1 MNIQSL
7 ETAIEDLL
15 NDFLVTDPS
24 YFLVEVS
31 IAPLHNI
38 RIFIDGDQ
46 DVSIDKCLE
55 WNRSIYKK
63 IEAKNWFNPGD
74 FSLEVSSPGLDK
86 PLKMHRQYIKNINR
100 MVEVVQK
107 NNTKIIG
114 QLITVDDSGISI
126 QTQEG
131 KGKKMIQKQT
141 TILFS
146 SIKTTIIQ
154 SIF

>member
-7 ETAIEDLL
+7 ETAIEELL
-15 NDFLVTDPS
+15 NDFLVNESS
-24 YFLVEVS
+24 YFLVEVI
-31 IAPLHNI
+31 IAPVHNI

-46 DVSIDKCLE
+46 GVSIDKCVE

-63 IEAKNWFNPGD
+63 IEAQNWFNPGD

-100 MVEVVQK
+100 MVEVVQE

-114 QLITVDDSGISI
+114 QLITVDDSGITI

-131 KGKKMIQKQT
+131 KGKKMIEKET

-146 SIKTTIIQ
+146 SIKTTTIQ